1 MGGSST
7 TNYAIYNRGNR
18 NDFDNWANYYGLPE
32 WSYQNV
38 LPFFLRSE
46 NNTNRDY
53 VSQNPS
59 YHSTS
64 GQLEISSPPNPDPIL
79 IKYMNGW
86 NLQGIPYTDFNGPNQ
101 LGTSKCL

>member
-7 TNYAIYNRGNR
+7 TNFAIYNRGSR
-18 NDFDNWANYYGLPE
+18 HDYDNWANYYGLPE

-46 NNTNRDY
+46 NNTNPQY
-53 VSQNPS
+53 VAANPS

-64 GQLEISSPPNPDPIL
+64 GQLQVTSAPNPDPIL
-79 IKYMNGW
+79 LKYMNAW
-86 NLQGIPYTDFNGPNQ
+86 NRQGVPYVDFNGPSQ
-101 LGTSKCL
+101 LGTSE